1 LFPAEIFQSAG
12 PFSMKDK
19 GISRDVGGRKR
30 SSGDAPN
37 LGQISRMAG
46 AAEPALSSANGGVR
60 RRRRSSEEGGG
71 GGGGGK
77 KSSQVS
83 KSVTLVWTAT
93 FGVLGLIL
101 IGLVFV
107 FWLKPLLDR
116 REKMAASVTRPAK
129 MMPVDTVLESPSLGE
144 KEATLLAKRAM
155 NARSADEVAKSIIS
169 GGVPA
174 AEIVTFLKN
183 LKQSDGDVA
192 RYDWISRLDTTRTD
206 VEGVL
211 VTFKKG
217 DVERNRLILL
227 SPDGGKEWK
236 MDYAAF
242 ARLATPPWGDL
253 TSGKA
258 KSSVVRVYLADDQY
272 FNGPF
277 TEAEGY
283 KCYGLASPDVPDLL
297 FGYCKAGT
305 QQNLAIVRTLE
316 NGRKLMRMTLEIEK
330 IDGAEPRQYLIKRV
344 LAQDWALGKTP
355 LDEE

>member
-1 LFPAEIFQSAG
+1 
-12 PFSMKDK
+12 MKDK
-19 GISRDVGGRKR
+19 GISRDVGGRRR

-37 LGQISRMAG
+37 LGQVSRMSG
-46 AAEPALSSANGGVR
+46 APDPAATGGVR
-60 RRRRSSEEGGG
+60 RRRRSSEDGR

-77 KSSQVS
+77 KPSQTS
-83 KSVTLVWTAT
+83 KSVTLVWTMT

-116 REKMAASVTRPAK
+116 REKMVASVARPARL
-129 MMPVDTVLESPSLGE
+129 MPVDTALDSPSLGE
-144 KEATLLAKRAM
+144 KEAILRAKRAM
-155 NARSADEVAKSIIS
+155 NARSADEVAKSIIP
-169 GGVPA
+169 GGVA
-174 AEIVTFLKN
+174 APEIITFLKS
-183 LKQSDGDVA
+183 LKQADGDVA
-192 RYDWISRLDTTRTD
+192 RYDWVSRLDTTRPD

-211 VTFKKG
+211 VTFKKDG
-217 DVERNRLILL
+217 KERNRLILL
-227 SPDGGKEWK
+227 SPDTDKEWK

-242 ARLATPPWGDL
+242 ARLAVPPWSEL
-253 TSGKA
+253 TEGKT

-277 TEAEGY
+277 VESDGY

-297 FGYCKAGT
+297 FGYCKTGT
-305 QQNLAIVRTLE
+305 QQNLAILRTLE

-330 IDGAEPRQYLIKRV
+330 VAGAEPRQYLIKRV
-344 LAQDWALGKTP
+344 LAQDWALGKTA